1 MILKPLSLDNME
13 TIRIWR
19 NDCRETLRTPYML
32 TREMQ
37 EDYYRKVI
45 CDRNSTTRYW
55 GLWRHGYDWPT
66 VNPNILQEDTRFV
79 GYGGIEHIEWENSRG
94 EISLLIGS
102 SYREKGYG
110 AKAVQSILN
119 EAFNHLGLHRVYG
132 ECYYSTTAVRFWQKM
147 VKKYKAFWHP
157 LPDTKYYQ
165 GEYWGSY
172 YFVFKKEIFDE
183 TTN

>member
-1 MILKPLSLDNME
+1 MILKPLSVDDME

-19 NDCRETLRTPYML
+19 NECRETLRTPYML

-55 GLWRHGYDWPT
+55 GFWEISPD
-66 VNPNILQEDTRFV
+66 NFI

-94 EISLLIGS
+94 EISVLINPD
-102 SYREKGYG
+102 YRRIGYG
-110 AKAVQSILN
+110 VKAVQSILN

-132 ECYYSTTAVRFWQKM
+132 ECYRCSAAAEFWSIM
-147 VKKYKAFWHP
+147 RKKYHGIQAN
-157 LPDTKYYQ
+157 LPDTKYYD
-165 GEYWGSY
+165 GRYWDSY
-172 YFVFKKEIFDE
+172 YFVFREETFNGKEE
-183 TTN
+183 NSTE